1 MNNFGVIELA
11 SLKTTAAPGWAYVP
25 DTGPVG
31 AAMAIQPT
39 NRKRSRTAATGGPN
53 LGDQS
58 ARQAAKVRKQVEA
71 LDRDCGKDSSIPL
84 PARSGRGKH
93 TPAVR
98 KIMQSQKTF
107 ANHMDD
113 FLAMQALADV
123 NPATQASS
131 TGRPGASNP
140 TSKRPSVASKKDS
153 ISSASTKQSH
163 YHHHQHEPDTAIP
176 DADAPSTAQQ
186 QQQQPDEDPLL
197 ASRVPP
203 MPSAQEIESLL
214 AQPPLTYLEACG
226 SLQHSSSCRYPTR
239 VFCEICGYW
248 GRVRCIKCGSRVC
261 ALNCLETH
269 REECVKRYGL

>member
-31 AAMAIQPT
+31 AVMAIQPT
-39 NRKRSRTAATGGPN
+39 NRKRSRTAATGGLS

-71 LDRDCGKDSSIPL
+71 LDRDCGKDGSIPL

-93 TPAVR
+93 TPTVR

-107 ANHMDD
+107 ANHVDD

-123 NPATQASS
+123 NPSTQANSS
-131 TGRPGASNP
+131 
-140 TSKRPSVASKKDS
+140 SKRPSVASKKDS
-153 ISSASTKQSH
+153 VSSASAKH
-163 YHHHQHEPDTAIP
+163 HHHHQHHHHQADKDTAMPDTP
-176 DADAPSTAQQ
+176 APKTAP
-186 QQQQPDEDPLL
+186 PDEDPLL

-203 MPSAQEIESLL
+203 MPSDEELERLL
-214 AQPPLTYLEACG
+214 AHPPLTYLEACG
-226 SLQHSSSCRYPTR
+226 SLQLDTCRYPTR
-239 VFCEICGYW
+239 AFCEICGYW

-261 ALNCLETH
+261 ALECLEAH
-269 REECVKRYGL
+269 REECVKRYGM